1 MFAPTNS
8 LFDAAAAVLDACE
21 TDEKVL
27 ATMQF
32 AAAWARDDLQPVA
45 GSRAVR
51 NEPPGRPPRLRLVAP
66 SQVPR
71 RRLRSRSG
79 TIAFLH
85 ALAHIELNA
94 IDLAWDCIQRFR
106 DLPDEYYDDWVAVAR
121 DEATHFVLLRARLR
135 DLGADYGDLPA
146 HNGLWEM
153 AEKTA
158 RDPLERMALVPRF
171 LEARGLDVA
180 PGMIDRL
187 EHVGDAASAAI
198 VRKILAEEVAH
209 VAAGS
214 RWFRY
219 LCELRGLEPD
229 TEFLRL
235 IDTHLGGRMH
245 GPFNLADRGRA
256 GFTPLEL
263 AGIQARVPG

>member
-1 MFAPTNS
+1 MSVGGAS

-21 TDEKVL
+21 ADDKVI
-27 ATMQF
+27 ATMEA
-32 AAAWARDDLQPVA
+32 AAAWVRDELAPLPGA
-45 GSRAVR
+45 RAVR
-51 NEPPGRPPRLRLVAP
+51 CVPPGRPARLRLVAP
-66 SQVPR
+66 SEVPR
-71 RRLRSRSG
+71 RRLRTRQG
-79 TIAFLH
+79 AIAFLH

-106 DLPDEYYDDWVAVAR
+106 DLPDDYYDDWVGVAR
-121 DEATHFVLLRARLR
+121 DEATHFLLLRARLR

-158 RDPLERMALVPRF
+158 GDPLERMALVPRF

-180 PGMIDRL
+180 PGMIERL
-187 EHVGDAASAAI
+187 VRAGDTASASI
-198 VRKILAEEVAH
+198 VQRILDEEIAH

-214 RWFRY
+214 RWFRH
-219 LCELRGLEPD
+219 LCERRGLDPD
-229 TEFLRL
+229 AEFLRL
-235 IDTHLGGRMH
+235 IDTHLGGKMH

-256 GFTPLEL
+256 GFTPREI